1 MKVLV
6 AFRTAASRG
15 VAWMLGRHTKLVD
28 SAKLCAQFSSGT
40 NVVYPRGRSMS
51 QGNEVAIPIST
62 KEDTEAKVMK
72 AA

>member
-1 MKVLV
+1 M

-15 VAWMLGRHTKLVD
+15 DVWMLGRHTKLVD

-40 NVVYPRGRSMS
+40 NGFYPRGRSMR
-51 QGNEVAIPIST
+51 QGNEVAILIST